1 MSSYAI
7 SSFDPTALLQPH
19 TGPTM
24 EAPPSPTTGV
34 KDEQLRSLG
43 QWNFAVG
50 GERIMCCGFWD
61 HSVKCYGL
69 DNGFKPQA
77 NTCGGHRGAI
87 NCLQLG
93 EDNVTLVTGAA
104 HEQRTGKPSALEAD
118 AHGSS
123 ALLSVGAGGQDGTC
137 RVWVADSGSVA
148 AALMTDC
155 AYLGSRTDEASVT
168 AASPSSTPTPSVE
181 PHGLQCVAILW
192 GHETPVIC
200 VSLSTHLDLLAS
212 GSVGGT
218 IVIHQVHSN
227 ILILPSP
234 SASKV

>member
-7 SSFDPTALLQPH
+7 SSFDPTSLLQPH
-19 TGPTM
+19 TGPTI
-24 EAPPSPTTGV
+24 EAPPTPSTGV

-69 DNGFKPQA
+69 DNGFKLQA

-104 HEQRTGKPSALEAD
+104 HYEQLTQALSLNQVPWRARCSWVL
-118 AHGSS
+118 GP
-123 ALLSVGAGGQDGTC
+123 ALRGCRWAGRDVSCVGGGQRQRGCGTHDGL
-137 RVWVADSGSVA
+137 RVP
-148 AALMTDC
+148 
-155 AYLGSRTDEASVT
+155 RQ
-168 AASPSSTPTPSVE
+168 P
-181 PHGLQCVAILW
+181 Q
-192 GHETPVIC
+192 
-200 VSLSTHLDLLAS
+200 
-212 GSVGGT
+212 
-218 IVIHQVHSN
+218 
-227 ILILPSP
+227 
-234 SASKV
+234 